1 MKTTDKDRSHDL
13 EESPPEV
20 PSGVIV
26 DFAAKHDVQDESPR
40 EIPKR
45 FSFVSDEILE
55 MVKEELKKFGG
66 L

>member
-1 MKTTDKDRSHDL
+1 MKTTEKDRSHEL
-13 EESPPEV
+13 EESSPEV
-20 PSGVIV
+20 PSGAII

-45 FSFVSDEILE
+45 FSFVLDEILE
-55 MVKEELKKFGG
+55 MMKEELKKVRG